1 MENEIERNTGC
12 FQSPKPVPHIL
23 LWLHR
28 IEGKGWGNTILSF
41 CKVLRKSAEIYPDP
55 QICAEDIQFLH
66 SVEKQA
72 NIRMSALM
80 SSYLKKKK
88 KDTSL

>member
-1 MENEIERNTGC
+1 MKLNTTVAGSKAPNQSHTFCCDCIEL
-12 FQSPKPVPHIL
+12 K
-23 LWLHR
+23 
-28 IEGKGWGNTILSF
+28 GKGGGDTILSF

-55 QICAEDIQFLH
+55 QVYAEDIQFLH

-80 SSYLKKKK
+80 SSYFKKKK
-88 KDTSL
+88 KATLL